1 MKYRYEILLQDGK
14 LTLEH
19 FQNLFETLRRYHKL
33 FHRFS
38 FAFAFLKSG
47 IHLYLHTN
55 DPLPVFLDGLSFF
68 AFQEKEAIMPYYDKT
83 GSTCYFWND
92 ETMIEVFDKFYYQ
105 KKKEI
110 VSFAVQFFNGGKKY
124 FFHQS
129 YVYYKKNNYYYKSRC
144 MFLNPYT
151 FFAFDIA
158 QSNRFVFQKI
168 PTFFKIQKQ
177 LCYFGSSQSSS
188 CVEISSFPYLS
199 ENCYLSISDYD
210 FFCHSLILGGS
221 GSGKSKFLCTLLKS
235 IYEIQKEHHYKV
247 IVIDPH
253 AALEQDIGGL
263 DATKVI
269 DFMTS
274 MSSVHLF
281 SSNSS
286 DVIQQTELYL
296 SLFSMLMGDLYNSK
310 LERVLRFSFQLLI
323 SIHSFSFQN
332 LRKLLMDTDYRMNL
346 LQEYQEEIDC
356 SIADFFFQDFYE
368 LKTKSYGE
376 AISPIIAFLDEM
388 QSVPVFATEEV
399 FASIDEV
406 IEGNFLTL
414 FSLSR
419 VMFGDHIIQVIAGF
433 LMCQILSYV
442 QSYEGEEE
450 FLFVIDEV
458 AIVENPILCRFLS
471 EARKYHVAVVLIS
484 QYLTQV
490 SSSLKDAILAN
501 VVNYY
506 LFRIAYFDAD
516 LLVDHMNMSLYG
528 NNIREEK
535 IKMLTGL
542 SNREGVLRIQKEGKI
557 LSAMKFKTLPFTS
570 IPRKNEFQKQ
580 EKKEKKEKKSSL
592 SFVMDPSMKVGS
604 FLKTIST
611 SHKKVR

>member
-1 MKYRYEILLQDGK
+1 MKYMYEILLQDGN
-14 LTLEH
+14 LTTEH

-38 FAFAFLKSG
+38 FSFAFLKSG
-47 IHLYLHTN
+47 IHIYLHTN
-55 DPLPVFLDGLSFF
+55 SQLPVFLDGLSFF
-68 AFQEKEAIMPYYDKT
+68 AFQEKEVLMPYYDRT
-83 GSTCYFWND
+83 GPTCYFWNS
-92 ETMIEVFDKFYYQ
+92 EKMLAVYDKFYYQ

-110 VSFAVQFFNGGKKY
+110 VSFEVQFFNGGKKY

-129 YVYYKKNNYYYKSRC
+129 YVYYKFNHRYYKSRC

-168 PTFFKIQKQ
+168 PTFLKIQKQ
-177 LCYFGSSQSSS
+177 LCYLNSSPSNS
-188 CVEISSFPYLS
+188 CVEISSFPYLMG
-199 ENCYLSISDYD
+199 NHYLSIQDYD
-210 FFCHSLILGGS
+210 FFRHSLILGGS
-221 GSGKSKFLCTLLKS
+221 GTGKSKFLCTILKS
-235 IYEIQKEHHYKV
+235 IYGIQNEHHYKV

-253 AALEQDIGGL
+253 AALESDIGGF

-269 DFMTS
+269 DFMLPE
-274 MSSVHLF
+274 SSIQLF
-281 SSNSS
+281 SSNAS

-323 SIHSFSFQN
+323 SISSFSFQN
-332 LRKLLMDTDYRMNL
+332 LRKLLIDTDYRMEL
-346 LQEYQEEIDC
+346 LQEYREEIE
-356 SIADFFFQDFYE
+356 SSVANFFFQDFYE

-388 QSVPVFATEEV
+388 QSVPIFATEEV
-399 FASIDEV
+399 LAPINEV
-406 IEGNFLTL
+406 VEDNFLTL

-419 VMFGDHIIQVIAGF
+419 VAFGDHIIKVIAGF

-442 QSYEGEEE
+442 QSYEGEDE

-458 AIVENPILCRFLS
+458 AVIENPILGRFLS

-484 QYLTQV
+484 QYLNQV
-490 SSSLKDAILAN
+490 SIPLKEAILAN
-501 VVNYY
+501 VVNCY

-528 NNIREEK
+528 KNTREEK

-542 SNREGVLRIQKEGKI
+542 ANREGVLRIQREGKI
-557 LSAMKFKTLPFTS
+557 LSAMKFKTLSFVS
-570 IPRKNEFQKQ
+570 NPRKNAIKKT
-580 EKKEKKEKKSSL
+580 EKKKKKEEKTSI
-592 SFVMDPSMKVGS
+592 SFVMDTSMKVGS